1 MMIPEKGDKQLSIS
15 HCRPTLSTVAME
27 SILVAFRGLSAT
39 SDRISVILDLLNELD
54 IEERLQWQESANS
67 FFHRDFI
74 GFLPPELACK
84 VLDMLDAPTLLRC
97 CQVHVPIFMIRV
109 MQP

>member
-1 MMIPEKGDKQLSIS
+1 MMPMRSKKQKNFSLILIGF
-15 HCRPTLSTVAME
+15 TST
-27 SILVAFRGLSAT
+27 
-39 SDRISVILDLLNELD
+39 ELD

-97 CQVHVPIFMIRV
+97 CQVPIFMIRV
-109 MQP
+109 MQF